1 MKMYFELL
9 KIILDYDLSSINKLK
24 NFLCVRIVEIII
36 MITTVMK
43 KQLLSLLLQYS
54 YNVKQYVIII
64 MLRFKYFKCYLLI
77 KHKKM
82 KNAVEKH
89 RK

>member
-1 MKMYFELL
+1 MKMYFEFL
-9 KIILDYDLSSINKLK
+9 KIILHYDLSSINKLT

-36 MITTVMK
+36 IMITEK

-77 KHKKM
+77 KTHKK
-82 KNAVEKH
+82 
-89 RK
+89 